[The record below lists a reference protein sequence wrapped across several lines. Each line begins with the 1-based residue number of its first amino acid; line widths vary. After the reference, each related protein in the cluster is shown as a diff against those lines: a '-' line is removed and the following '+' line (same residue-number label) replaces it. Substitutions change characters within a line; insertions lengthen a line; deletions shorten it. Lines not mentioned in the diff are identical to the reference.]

1 MGMTEANELKRG
13 LSLFDSA
20 TIVAGFDAPTDP
32 GDQIALS
39 VGGDSNFPVQS
50 GGGDQGTWNNLD
62 LSQLSDG
69 NVPIVVTITDP
80 NGNTTSVS
88 GSLIKDTQ
96 APTAPVAAH
105 VLGPPLDTIPPG
117 QGSCVNVGVAFNQA
131 PDSSDTVTV
140 TLSDGQTSVQG
151 STQAGDGQVA
161 VGCIDASSLNPGSI
175 SVSVT
180 VTDVAGNSTT
190 MAGTTAIKAGCHHGS
205 E

>member
-1 MGMTEANELKRG
+1 
-13 LSLFDSA
+13 
-20 TIVAGFDAPTDP
+20 
-32 GDQIALS
+32 

-50 GGGDQGTWNNLD
+50 GGGDQVTWNNLD

-69 NVPIVVTITDP
+69 NVPIVVTITDAA
-80 NGNTTSVS
+80 GNSTSVS

-96 APTAPVAAH
+96 APPAPVAAH

-161 VGCIDASSLNPGSI
+161 VGCIDASSLSPGSI

-190 MAGTTAIKAGCHHGS
+190 MAGTTAVKAGCHHGS